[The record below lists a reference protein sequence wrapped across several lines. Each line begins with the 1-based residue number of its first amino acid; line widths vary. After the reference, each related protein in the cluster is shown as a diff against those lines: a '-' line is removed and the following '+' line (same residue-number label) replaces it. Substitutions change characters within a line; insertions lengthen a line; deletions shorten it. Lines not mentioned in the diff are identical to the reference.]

1 MFNFNTNRRSAE
13 PSINS
18 ALPKEAGAGNA
29 MLNNRAAAQPQQGTE
44 EAENQAY
51 INARVQEIEAQ
62 REEFMKKRPDF
73 DMKAEMQNPDFTKYV
88 WKMGLTV
95 EEAYYLV
102 HREDLIREGVY
113 EAMNRLA
120 ARRER
125 IPENGAGKNSPAV
138 VKKNP
143 KDLTD
148 SEIDSIIERVR
159 NGEKVSF

>member
-18 ALPKEAGAGNA
+18 ALPKESGTGNA
-29 MLNNRAAAQPQQGTE
+29 MPNNGAAAQPQQGAE
-44 EAENQAY
+44 DLENQAY
-51 INARVQEIEAQ
+51 INSKVQEIEAQ
-62 REEFMKKRPDF
+62 RLEFMKKRPDF
-73 DMKAEMQNPDFTKYV
+73 DMKSEMQNPDFAKYV

-148 SEIDSIIERVR
+148 KEIDSILERVR